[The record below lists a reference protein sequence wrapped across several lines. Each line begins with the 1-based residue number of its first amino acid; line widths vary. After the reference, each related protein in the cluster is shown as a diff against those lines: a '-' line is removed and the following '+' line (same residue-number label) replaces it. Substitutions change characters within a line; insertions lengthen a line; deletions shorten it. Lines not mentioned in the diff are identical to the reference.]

1 MDEFLEYITR
11 YVPQFPEMIRGA
23 TAEEI
28 ATLESLAGLPLPP
41 FYKEF
46 LSRMGKNSGGISLGF
61 QTDTNILELIEYYRT
76 RHDKKLRPI
85 PPDCIAIA
93 INGYDFDVCLQHRPR
108 SEAPVVATEGR
119 TIYLVLAESLKK
131 MLFQLVFQDFEVASF
146 PCSREY
152 SATNKQALSYAVANK
167 RLMREAVRE
176 IAAELGFKAQWF
188 SDAYTFCAAR
198 GECRVLIKQYDEQG
212 MLVRVGGRL
221 RKEVDDAGE
230 VFSARLEIKPYP

>member
-108 SEAPVVATEGR
+108 SEVPVVATEGR

-167 RLMREAVRE
+167 RLMREAARNRRRAGFQGPMVFRRLYLLCRERRMPCPDQTVRR
-176 IAAELGFKAQWF
+176 AG
-188 SDAYTFCAAR
+188 DARAR
-198 GECRVLIKQYDEQG
+198 GRP
-212 MLVRVGGRL
+212 
-221 RKEVDDAGE
+221 A
-230 VFSARLEIKPYP
+230 